1 MSHETAFTMD
11 TSSIKFGPGVTR
23 EVGQDMAAL
32 GARRVMV
39 VTDPNLAAS
48 EPVTTV
54 TDALRAAGIDAVVY
68 DRVRVEPTDAS
79 FKDAIDFAT
88 AGDFDGFVAVGGG
101 STIDTAKVANLFS
114 TWPNDLLAYVN
125 APIGRAEP
133 VPGPLKPLIGVPT
146 TAGTASEIT
155 GVAIFDFL
163 EMHAKTGIAH
173 RALRPVMGIVDP
185 LNTVSMTPMQSACT
199 GLDVLCHALESMTAL
214 PYDQRPAPE
223 SPQLRPTY
231 QGANPISHIWA
242 TESIKLVAEN
252 LPVVVAEPDNIA
264 ARGKMML
271 AAVYGGMG
279 FGNAGVHLCHG
290 MSYPVSGMVRDY
302 KPAGYIS
309 DHPIIPHGMSVA
321 LNAPAVFRFT
331 APANPDLHLLGAQ
344 LMGAETRGATPEDAG
359 DILADAII
367 KLMQQVGM
375 PNGLAAVGFTPED
388 IEELVEKTL
397 PQHRVTKLSPR
408 PAGGADLNRM
418 FAESMQIW

>member
-23 EVGQDMAAL
+23 EVGQDMAVL